1 MKKYYVVYEY
11 IEEQNDIRNVA
22 EFEER
27 KSLSNWLG
35 VRMDNLAKS
44 TTKTI
49 ENLPRLIK
57 DKYFIMIEKDIEE

>member
-1 MKKYYVVYEY
+1 MKKYYIVYEY
-11 IEEQNDIRNVA
+11 NEKENDIRNIA

-27 KSLSNWLG
+27 ENVANWLG

-57 DKYFIMIEKDIEE
+57 DKYFVMIEKDIEE